1 MLVYDVEAKD
11 SDRNDNG
18 IIDYGFY
25 VNGVYTTITNEFRI
39 NPITGVIRAEKV
51 YDRETRDRYLVMK
64 GLSYIK
70 LSRQFALF
78 YHKADCFSFGCY
90 LHACDVISSF
100 CLLPVIEETHSW
112 RPRGIYP
119 SKSWMLMIMIPNFQ
133 PIL

>member
-64 GLSYIK
+64 DFIVFYYHILLHYLTNIFH
-70 LSRQFALF
+70 LVAIHMHVMLF
-78 YHKADCFSFGCY
+78 PAS
-90 LHACDVISSF
+90 AC
-100 CLLPVIEETHSW
+100 CP
-112 RPRGIYP
+112 
-119 SKSWMLMIMIPNFQ
+119 
-133 PIL
+133 

>member
-64 GLSYIK
+64 DFIVFYYHILLHYFTIIFH
-70 LSRQFALF
+70 LVAIYMHVMLF
-78 YHKADCFSFGCY
+78 PAS
-90 LHACDVISSF
+90 AC
-100 CLLPVIEETHSW
+100 CP
-112 RPRGIYP
+112 
-119 SKSWMLMIMIPNFQ
+119 
-133 PIL
+133 

>member
-64 GLSYIK
+64 DFIVLYYHI
-70 LSRQFALF
+70 LLHYLTNIFHLVAIHMHVMLF
-78 YHKADCFSFGCY
+78 PAS
-90 LHACDVISSF
+90 AC
-100 CLLPVIEETHSW
+100 CP
-112 RPRGIYP
+112 
-119 SKSWMLMIMIPNFQ
+119 
-133 PIL
+133 

>member
-51 YDRETRDRYLVMK
+51 YDRETRDRYLVLK
-64 GLSYIK
+64 GLHCIL
-70 LSRQFALF
+70 LSHPFSLF
-78 YHKADCFSFGCY
+78 YHYFSFGCY

-119 SKSWMLMIMIPNFQ
+119 SKSWMLTIMIPNFQ

>member
-51 YDRETRDRYLVMK
+51 YDRETRDRYLVLK
-64 GLSYIK
+64 GLHCLL
-70 LSRQFALF
+70 LSHPFALF
-78 YHKADCFSFGCY
+78 YHYFSFGCY
-90 LHACDVISSF
+90 SHARDVISSF

-119 SKSWMLMIMIPNFQ
+119 SKSWMLTIMIPNFQ

>member
-64 GLSYIK
+64 GLHCII
-70 LSRQFALF
+70 LSHPFALF
-78 YHKADCFSFGCY
+78 NQYFSFGCF
-90 LHACDVISSF
+90 LHGCDVISASA
-100 CLLPVIEETHSW
+100 CCP
-112 RPRGIYP
+112 
-119 SKSWMLMIMIPNFQ
+119 
-133 PIL
+133 

>member
-51 YDRETRDRYLVMK
+51 YDRETRDRYLVLK
-64 GLSYIK
+64 GLHCII
-70 LSRQFALF
+70 LSHPFALLNQ
-78 YHKADCFSFGCY
+78 YFSFGCF

>member
-51 YDRETRDRYLVMK
+51 YDRETRDRYLVLK
-64 GLSYIK
+64 GLHRLL
-70 LSRQFALF
+70 LSHPFALF
-78 YHKADCFSFGCY
+78 YHYFSFGCY

-119 SKSWMLMIMIPNFQ
+119 SKSWMLTIMIPNFQ

>member
-51 YDRETRDRYLVMK
+51 YDRETRDRYLVLK
-64 GLSYIK
+64 GLHCIL
-70 LSRQFALF
+70 LSFSFALF
-78 YHKADCFSFGCY
+78 YHYFSFGCF
-90 LHACDVISSF
+90 LHGRDVISSF

-119 SKSWMLMIMIPNFQ
+119 SKSWMLTIMIPNFQ